1 LKFESIFAV
10 AEEKRRMSDLKIA
23 VDLDGVLAEAMIGW
37 CKLYN
42 QRHGQSLSFED
53 IRAWDVWKIVK
64 IQRNEFFKILDD
76 AWLQWEGIPA
86 TEEDVGEQ
94 VNLLRECGTVDIVTG
109 RSARTVASARKWLDA
124 HSISYDR
131 FVRTESTLAKIRL
144 DYDVFVDDSPTLMQ
158 LIASKSMAL
167 GILYTR
173 PWNRD
178 AQIPTVVRRVN
189 RWPEVPPIV
198 RAASRRPRA
207 SF

>member
-1 LKFESIFAV
+1 
-10 AEEKRRMSDLKIA
+10 MSDLKIA

-37 CKLYN
+37 CELYN
-42 QRHGQSLSFED
+42 QRHGQSLSLED

-64 IQRNEFFKILDD
+64 IERDEFFRILDD
-76 AWLQWEGIPA
+76 VWTQWERIPA

-94 VNLLRECGTVDIVTG
+94 VKLLHEFGTVDVVTG
-109 RSARTVASARKWLDA
+109 RSARTVASAKEWLKA
-124 HSISYDR
+124 NSIPYDK

-158 LIASKSMAL
+158 LIASKSVAL

-178 AQIPTVVRRVN
+178 TQIPTVARRVT
-189 RWPEVPPIV
+189 RWAEVPPIV
-198 RAASRRPRA
+198 RAVSTRPRVG
-207 SF
+207 F

>member
-1 LKFESIFAV
+1 
-10 AEEKRRMSDLKIA
+10 MSDLKIA

-37 CKLYN
+37 CELYN

-53 IRAWDVWKIVK
+53 IRAWDVWKVVK
-64 IQRNEFFKILDD
+64 IQRDEFFRILDD
-76 AWLQWEGIPA
+76 AWLQWERIPA

-94 VNLLRECGTVDIVTG
+94 VKLLREFGSVDVVTG
-109 RSARTVASARKWLDA
+109 RSARTVASAKEWLNA
-124 HSISYDR
+124 HSVPYDR

-158 LIASKSMAL
+158 LIASRSMAL

-178 AQIPTVVRRVN
+178 AQVPTVARRVAK
-189 RWPEVPPIV
+189 WVEVPPIV
-198 RAASRRPRA
+198 RAVSTRRREL
-207 SF
+207 F

>member
-1 LKFESIFAV
+1 
-10 AEEKRRMSDLKIA
+10 MSDLKIA

-37 CKLYN
+37 CELYN

-53 IRAWDVWKIVK
+53 IRAWNVWKVVK
-64 IQRNEFFKILDD
+64 IQRDEFFRILDD
-76 AWLQWEGIPA
+76 AWLQWERIPA

-94 VNLLRECGTVDIVTG
+94 VKLLREFGSVDVVTG
-109 RSARTVASARKWLDA
+109 RSARTVASAKEWLNA
-124 HSISYDR
+124 HSVPYDR

-144 DYDVFVDDSPTLMQ
+144 DYDVLVDDSPTLMQ

-178 AQIPTVVRRVN
+178 ARIPTVVRRVS
-189 RWPEVPPIV
+189 RWAEVPPIV
-198 RAASRRPRA
+198 RAVSRRPRV